1 VGGAGFHWNGMMYRN
16 LPEEL
21 EMRTHHEQKY
31 GKKFIPEDMTIQD
44 HGVTYK
50 ELEPFYD
57 FSEKVMA
64 VPARPAISRARS
76 SRRQPAGR
84 RAQR

>member
-44 HGVTYK
+44 
-50 ELEPFYD
+50 
-57 FSEKVMA
+57 MA
-64 VPARPAISRARS
+64 
-76 SRRQPAGR
+76 
-84 RAQR
+84 